1 MNNEHEVHAD
11 DEHADTDAQFRRDVR
26 RGLVLLRRDVAAL
39 QSAQQKAPPWLAK
52 WVGGPRDIAIWLLL
66 VAALLGRGDVQGVVG
81 LLTGWTAGRAPSVV
95 STPVAPPAPAPETA
109 P

>member
-26 RGLVLLRRDVAAL
+26 RGLVLLRRDVAAI
-39 QSAQQKAPPWLAK
+39 QASQQKAPPWLAK
-52 WVGGPRDIAIWLLL
+52 WVGGPRDIAMWLLL
-66 VAALLGRGDVQGVVG
+66 GAALIGRGDIQGVLAAVAA
-81 LLTGWTAGRAPSVV
+81 WNAARAPSVV
-95 STPVAPPAPAPETA
+95 STPVAPPSPALETA

>member
-1 MNNEHEVHAD
+1 MHEHEVHAD
-11 DEHADTDAQFRRDVR
+11 DERDDTDAQFRRDVR
-26 RGLVLLRRDVAAL
+26 RGLVLLRRDVAAIHA
-39 QSAQQKAPPWLAK
+39 SQQKAPPWLSK